1 MFFQSHTMTSI
12 TYAVRWI
19 ECTGNGD
26 LECEQLF
33 ASEAEAISWLED
45 IECGVGPDGHPNA
58 SFFDHCG
65 PRTIE
70 PV

>member
-1 MFFQSHTMTSI
+1 MTSF

-26 LECEQLF
+26 LSCEELF
-33 ASEAEAISWLED
+33 ESKQAALDWLDD
-45 IECGVGPDGHPNA
+45 IESGVGPDGHPND

-70 PV
+70 PVV